1 MADGAPVLLLDVM
14 GTLVHDP
21 FFVEVPAFFGCDLQA
36 LVVRKHPSAWEQFER
51 GEIDEPELASM
62 FFADGRTLDVAGLK
76 AAMQAAYRFLPGIE
90 ALLQELVAA
99 QVPMHVLSN
108 YPHWYRLIEERLA
121 LSRYVPWT
129 FVSCETGVRKP
140 EPAAYAGAA
149 ATLGVDVGACV
160 FVDDRRVNC
169 EAARQLGMRA
179 VHFRDAATLRHAL
192 TEHGVRLPT

>member
-1 MADGAPVLLLDVM
+1 MAETPPVLLLDVM

-21 FFVEVPAFFGCDLQA
+21 FFVEVPAFFGCDLQS

-51 GEIDEPELASM
+51 GEIDEPELATM

-90 ALLQELVAA
+90 ALLSELAA
-99 QVPMHVLSN
+99 AGVPMHVLSN
-108 YPHWYRLIEERLA
+108 YPRWYRLIEARLE

-140 EPAAYAGAA
+140 DPAAYAGAA
-149 ATLGVDVGACV
+149 ARLEVAPAQCV

-169 EAARQLGMRA
+169 EAAQRLGMRT
-179 VHFRDAATLRHAL
+179 VQFRDAASLRHAL
-192 TEHGVRLPT
+192 AEHGVRLPV